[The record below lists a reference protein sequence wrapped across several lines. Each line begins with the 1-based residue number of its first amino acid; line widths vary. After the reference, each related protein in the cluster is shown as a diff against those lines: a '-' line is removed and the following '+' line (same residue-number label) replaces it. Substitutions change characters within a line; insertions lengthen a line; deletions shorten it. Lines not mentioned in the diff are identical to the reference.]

1 MPARARQLTLRD
13 VIEDP
18 GLLRILLDHAL
29 MGIRV
34 QFGLR
39 AALIV
44 FLAATVAA
52 VPPAHDR
59 VGCDVTVGVYA
70 IWSAGSFYVC
80 HRGGL
85 RVVRM
90 IWVTLLADV
99 VALGVLSLLAS
110 ASEQSWTTDVLV
122 NAFFVI
128 PLLATA
134 QLRPLVVAAVTA
146 PAVAVY
152 LAALIAAQGANSEP
166 AASIA
171 LRTGVLAILS
181 AGGWTLSW
189 VQRSRVL
196 TIATLVGDRSQLTR
210 ALADVERTARRGLA
224 EELHDGALQ
233 YVLAARQE
241 LEEAR
246 LGGAS
251 ESFDRIEHA
260 LRESAALLRA
270 KVSQLHPAVLEHAGL
285 RRALEDLV
293 NATARGDGPA
303 VTLEASGWDPSRRT
317 AADELI
323 YSAARELLSNV
334 SRHARAS
341 RVVLSLREH
350 GEWILLSVSD
360 DGVGIAEGALARRLA
375 EGHVG
380 VASQRAR
387 IEAAGGHMTIGPGSG
402 DPDAVGP
409 GTTVEVRL
417 PREPGASN
425 GTDAPDGGEAHH
437 RPELHLRRAE

>member
-1 MPARARQLTLRD
+1 M
-13 VIEDP
+13 IEDP

-39 AALIV
+39 VAVIA
-44 FLAATVAA
+44 FLAATVVA

-70 IWSAGSFYVC
+70 IWVAASFC
-80 HRGGL
+80 ICRKGGL

-90 IWVTLLADV
+90 IWVTLLGDV

-134 QLRPLVVAAVTA
+134 QLRPPVVAAVTA

-152 LAALIAAQGANSEP
+152 LAALIAAQSANSEP
-166 AASIA
+166 VASIA
-171 LRTGVLAILS
+171 LRAGVLVILS
-181 AGGWTLSW
+181 LGGWALSW

-246 LGGAS
+246 LRGGS

-270 KVSQLHPAVLEHAGL
+270 KVSQLHPAVLEQAGL

-293 NATARGDGPA
+293 SDMARGGGTEA
-303 VTLEASGWDPSRRT
+303 TLEASGWDPARRT
-317 AADELI
+317 AADELV

-334 SRHARAS
+334 SRHAQAS
-341 RVVLSLREH
+341 RVTVGLHEQGDWMALT
-350 GEWILLSVSD
+350 VSD
-360 DGVGIAEGALARRLA
+360 DGVGIPDGALARRLA

-380 VASQRAR
+380 IASQRAR
-387 IEAAGGHMTIGPGSG
+387 IEAAGGRMTIGPGSDVPG
-402 DPDAVGP
+402 AVGP
-409 GTTVEVRL
+409 GTTIEVRL
-417 PREPGASN
+417 PHASGASN
-425 GTDAPDGGEAHH
+425 SP
-437 RPELHLRRAE
+437 

>member
-1 MPARARQLTLRD
+1 MSAKSRQLTVRD

-39 AALIV
+39 AALIA
-44 FLAATVAA
+44 FLVATVAA

-59 VGCDVTVGVYA
+59 VGCDVTVAVYA
-70 IWSAGSFYVC
+70 VWSTIAFLVC
-80 HRGGL
+80 RRGGL

-90 IWVTLLADV
+90 IWVTLIADV

-122 NAFFVI
+122 NGFFVI

-134 QLRPLVVAAVTA
+134 QLRPMVVAGVTA
-146 PAVAVY
+146 PAVVLY
-152 LAALIAAQGANSEP
+152 LAALLAAQSANSEP
-166 AASIA
+166 AVSIA
-171 LRTGVLAILS
+171 LQTVVLAILS
-181 AGGWTLSW
+181 AGGWALSW

-196 TIATLVGDRSQLTR
+196 TIATLVGDRSHLAR
-210 ALADVERTARRGLA
+210 ELADVEQTARRSLA

-233 YVLAARQE
+233 YLLAARQD

-246 LGGAS
+246 LGGDS
-251 ESFDRIEHA
+251 ESIDRIEHA

-270 KVSQLHPAVLEHAGL
+270 KVSQLHPAVLEQAGL
-285 RRALEDLV
+285 LHALEDLV
-293 NATARGDGPA
+293 SATAREDGPE

-317 AADELI
+317 AADELL

-334 SRHARAS
+334 SRHSRAS
-341 RVVLSLREH
+341 HVSVGLREKS
-350 GEWILLSVSD
+350 GSIVLTVSD
-360 DGVGIAEGALARRLA
+360 DGVGIDPGVLTHRLS

-380 VASQRAR
+380 IASQRAR
-387 IEAAGGHMTIGPGSG
+387 IEAAGGQMIIGRGDDVPG
-402 DPDAVGP
+402 AAGP
-409 GTTVEVRL
+409 GTTVEVWL
-417 PREPGASN
+417 PEAAGASN
-425 GTDAPDGGEAHH
+425 SDDKPDHG
-437 RPELHLRRAE
+437 